1 MESQEEEYDDAPY
14 DDIPVAPS
22 SEDLYEASR
31 LQEEALLEEEL
42 TVLGLQVQ
50 DEKDIAHEEERNR
63 VEGAIE
69 EWTPDQVA
77 DFVRGLVNDFGGRT
91 HVYAQTMLVKDI
103 GGDLLLTLEPEN
115 LEELGLTLGHGHT
128 LLRRLQERQPSCR
141 AQKRQGGRAS
151 PSLHLEM
158 ARRAIPKNNH
168 CLFNAI
174 AYLCCDGAEGE
185 SIARSLRRNIAE
197 SIISDSVTNGPPKYT
212 EAMLGKPP
220 LEYCEWIQGDANW
233 GGENEICMLCEFFN
247 VEIEVIVMGE
257 NTTSLDA
264 YGETND
270 SQRNGR
276 IFLLYSGQ
284 HYDALVGHEYEKR
297 GSRVA
302 REIRIF
308 PVGASE
314 ISSLALAFGM
324 TEFCK
329 ANHGEKDE
337 QAMHMLAM
345 MQAKKGGGN
354 VSSVPEQ
361 LFVDADCTQ
370 SFMDDETLQEYLQRC
385 QERVKM
391 NLHGTRRTNTLSQEE
406 YDMLQSLKLAE
417 QLTGE
422 ELKKVQDKRLMPVFD
437 PDVTAGIGLTF
448 TCAKQNVW
456 KQHVRV
462 SKVLELSPSNFAG
475 VMPGDA
481 LLQIDDKIVS
491 GPDDVLRCIGP
502 YGSVVALKF
511 GRLEEG
517 NKWREF
523 WVSLVREIK
532 ASTRIDTDQF
542 TITADIS
549 GGTAV
554 GNGMS
559 NVSPSG
565 AATSLASSTRDSVF
579 LREATNVVMS
589 GGSLEIRAN
598 SIPDIIQRN
607 TSRKPLCSLSSSEE
621 WQKVSVHITRGCFLI
636 LDRQIIGT
644 GVGYAT
650 LSPDSDADL
659 QELQIIQRAI
669 NLQRPLKSGLGRS
682 THRENESATFFV
694 HLMSGI
700 KCYAFSQRG
709 LFEIEATMHRLEF
722 RASNR
727 QEASRWVKGMNE
739 SISRHPKLG
748 FGSASKLQHIDTSA
762 HMHVCSKQQERSALA
777 AAVEAS
783 KREEEQRQLKEEEEI
798 AAALAAS
805 AGSEYFHASA
815 HMPVCSTQQ
824 ERSALAAAVEASKRE
839 EEQRQLKEEEDIAA
853 ALAASAVSGHVYI
866 S

>member
-1 MESQEEEYDDAPY
+1 MGSQEEDYDDAPY
-14 DDIPVAPS
+14 DDIPVAPTC
-22 SEDLYEASR
+22 EDLHAAPC

-42 TVLGLQVQ
+42 SVLGLQVQ
-50 DEKDIAHEEERNR
+50 DEKHVAREE
-63 VEGAIE
+63 AKIE

-91 HVYAQTMLVKDI
+91 HVYAETMLLKDI

-115 LEELGLTLGHGHT
+115 LEELGLTLGHGHK
-128 LLRRLQERQPSCR
+128 LLRRLQERQCGSS
-141 AQKRQGGRAS
+141 S

-212 EAMLGKPP
+212 EVMLGKPP
-220 LEYCEWIQGDANW
+220 LDYCEWIQGDENW
-233 GGENEICMLCEFFN
+233 GGEIEICMLCEFFN

-257 NTTSLDA
+257 NTTRLDA

-324 TEFCK
+324 TEFGK
-329 ANHGEKDE
+329 ANHSEKDK
-337 QAMHMLAM
+337 QTMHMLAM
-345 MQAKKGGGN
+345 MQVQERGGN
-354 VSSVPEQ
+354 VSSVPEH
-361 LFVDADCTQ
+361 VVVKANCMQ
-370 SFMDDETLQEYLQRC
+370 SFMDDEALHEHLQRC
-385 QERVKM
+385 HETVKM
-391 NLHGTRRTNTLSQEE
+391 NLHGTKSTDILSQEE

-417 QLTGE
+417 QLTEE
-422 ELKKVQDKRLMPVFD
+422 ELKKVQDKNLMPVFD

-448 TCAKQNVW
+448 TYEKR
-456 KQHVRV
+456 HVRV

-475 VMPGDA
+475 VMPGDS

-502 YGSVVALKF
+502 YGSVVTLKF
-511 GRLEEG
+511 GRLVEG
-517 NKWREF
+517 NNWREV

-542 TITADIS
+542 TITADICRES
-549 GGTAV
+549 TVRNGT
-554 GNGMS
+554 S
-559 NVSPSG
+559 NVGPPG

-579 LREATNVVMS
+579 LKEATNFVMS

-598 SIPDIIQRN
+598 SRPDIIPRN
-607 TSRKPLCSLSSSEE
+607 TSRKPIFSLSSSKG
-621 WQKVSVHITRGCFLI
+621 WKKVSVHITLGCFLV
-636 LDRQIIGT
+636 LDKQIIGT

-659 QELQIIQRAI
+659 QELQMIQRAN
-669 NLQRPLKSGLGRS
+669 NLQHPSESGLGRS

-694 HLMSGI
+694 HLMSGV
-700 KCYAFSQRG
+700 KCYALSQRG

-727 QEASRWVKGMNE
+727 QEASRWVKGINE
-739 SISRHPKLG
+739 SISRHPKIG
-748 FGSASKLQHIDTSA
+748 FRSASKLQHIDDSA
-762 HMHVCSKQQERSALA
+762 HVHVCSTEPERSALT

-783 KREEEQRQLKEEEEI
+783 KREEEQRHRKEEEDI

-805 AGSEYFHASA
+805 AVSEYVHASA
-815 HMPVCSTQQ
+815 HVHVCSTQQ

-839 EEQRQLKEEEDIAA
+839 EEQRHRKEEEDIAA
-853 ALAASAVSGHVYI
+853 ALAASGVSGHVYM